1 MNTTLNNKYDFVYN
15 FKHMYCF
22 YRVMSS
28 VVAFTDII
36 NHLYTEDQLNV
47 VSIMN
52 LITTF
57 VNQIYIKKFI
67 KDYI

>member
-1 MNTTLNNKYDFVYN
+1 MNTTLNNRYVLVYN
-15 FKHMYCF
+15 YKHMCCF
-22 YRVMSS
+22 YRVMSP

-52 LITTF
+52 LNTTF
-57 VNQIYIKKFI
+57 AN
-67 KDYI
+67 

>member
-1 MNTTLNNKYDFVYN
+1 
-15 FKHMYCF
+15 MYCF

-36 NHLYTEDQLNV
+36 NHLYTEDQLNM

-52 LITTF
+52 LNTMF
-57 VNQIYIKKFI
+57 ANQLCIKKII

>member
-1 MNTTLNNKYDFVYN
+1 MNTTLNNIYDFVYN

-36 NHLYTEDQLNV
+36 NHLYTEDQLNM

-52 LITTF
+52 LNTMF
-57 VNQIYIKKFI
+57 ANQLCIKKII